1 MNTRESH
8 RIICL
13 TKLGQFTVLYLNA
26 QIMFNDCDFVGEK
39 KIKGKRKKMF
49 LEIKQSVSLG
59 KFNFLSK
66 SYRRETR

>member
-13 TKLGQFTVLYLNA
+13 TKLGQFIVLYLNA
-26 QIMFNDCDFVGEK
+26 QIMFNDRDFLGKK
-39 KIKGKRKKMF
+39 KIKGKRKKRF

-59 KFNFLSK
+59 KFNFLFK
-66 SYRRETR
+66 SHMRETR

>member
-39 KIKGKRKKMF
+39 KNKGKKKEDVPGNKTICF
-49 LEIKQSVSLG
+49 SWQI
-59 KFNFLSK
+59 
-66 SYRRETR
+66 